1 MLLTPCVSI
10 SIPQMAGDGVV
21 KWRGEDDRK
30 VNMEHKIYINM
41 LQLEVEASWR
51 FDLLLSIFIRSYKQ
65 NLETFFFFLFHK
77 DALLQIASIAIDH
90 ISESRS

>member
-30 VNMEHKIYINM
+30 VNMEHKIYIKYAPIGSF
-41 LQLEVEASWR
+41 ASTYYYR
-51 FDLLLSIFIRSYKQ
+51 
-65 NLETFFFFLFHK
+65 FLFVVTNR
-77 DALLQIASIAIDH
+77 I
-90 ISESRS
+90 

>member
-10 SIPQMAGDGVV
+10 SIPQMAGDGVI

-30 VNMEHKIYINM
+30 VNMEHKIYIKYAPIGRWK
-41 LQLEVEASWR
+41 LR

-77 DALLQIASIAIDH
+77 DALLQIASIAIDR

>member
-30 VNMEHKIYINM
+30 VNIEHKIYIKYAPIGGGSF
-41 LQLEVEASWR
+41 ASTYYYR
-51 FDLLLSIFIRSYKQ
+51 
-65 NLETFFFFLFHK
+65 FLFVVTNR
-77 DALLQIASIAIDH
+77 I
-90 ISESRS
+90 